1 MKTGRAAVPGG
12 VCVMSD
18 FFRRWSARKQEA
30 LRQSEALQGEKAEPV
45 ATPATGD
52 EATTQPE
59 TGEASAKG
67 AVEPATSKAPAPGK
81 PALPDKA
88 PLPDK
93 ETLRAMFRSHV
104 PDGLDDYNQDFS
116 QPELLPAALT
126 AGLRNWLVD
135 VVTQET
141 AQQEQAP
148 EQAADAAA
156 PAATTASAAPDNEWD
171 ILVAGVGQNVAP
183 DATGVEREGS

>member
-1 MKTGRAAVPGG
+1 
-12 VCVMSD
+12 MSD

-30 LRQSEALQGEKAEPV
+30 LRQSEALQGEKGEPV

-67 AVEPATSKAPAPGK
+67 AVEPLAVEPATSKAPAPGK

-135 VVTQET
+135 VVNQET
-141 AQQEQAP
+141 VQQEQAP